1 MTKRRF
7 RLKQI
12 HLFFILLFLLGI
24 IHPMNMEAQT
34 LSKKYPK
41 ETLASRMQ
49 QISKDYNINIG
60 YRPEQCQFEISELVL
75 TNANIDQALTKS
87 LASTRFAYRK
97 NANNTFVVYEK
108 KEEEKKPATPQ
119 QKTSGKGSLSGTV
132 VDERGE
138 SIPGVNVIVPQT
150 TNGTITDLDG
160 KYKLD
165 NIPVGVTTIQFSF
178 MSYQTLQVND
188 VKIAVR
194 ETTPLDVVLK
204 EASQELG
211 EVVVTGSVKANT
223 QAGLLALQKIS
234 PVMSD
239 GISAQ
244 QISKAPDSDVAAALK
259 RITGITTVDNKYVV
273 VRSMGERWNTAAMD
287 GINLPSTEAYN
298 NNFSFDI
305 IPTAMVEGV
314 IVSKTATPDMNA
326 NFAGGFVEI
335 KTKDIPQQNFISL
348 SIGGG
353 YNDIS
358 TGKDF
363 LTRQRGKYDYLGYD
377 DGSRDFPKNLEPMD
391 WNNPLFFE
399 QSKQFTN
406 DNFTNYRTKAKPNT
420 NFQFSIGRNFT
431 LEGNNRWG
439 FAGAVTVR
447 NEQNILDI
455 DHTARGNWLNTGD
468 YNSKWRDDGIEPVT
482 FYNFKNR
489 GVSYNYNSTVAGM
502 LNFGLQL
509 GKNRISFRNS
519 YTHIYD
525 NTLTMITGWNEYTGG
540 SGRPENAEAS
550 YNYFYNGVIPSNDP
564 AQLARMDKP
573 YKDNTSYPIYQT
585 LLQNKLEGNHKT
597 GATELSWFAA
607 RTGVSSDTKDY
618 TLHKTYHNFIGNEIL
633 AYHQVYNSAENFARG
648 YIENKETDWNYGAA
662 AKWNINTEN
671 FKNDIK
677 VGYAG
682 AFKNNSN
689 AQRKFFLRVDENR
702 TGIPSSQINY
712 LMMYGSLAEWFD
724 GSHYTP
730 GGIGWQTKP
739 LYKDAKFEGEVTQHS
754 PYIMLDNRL
763 GDKFR
768 LVWGVRAEYFK
779 YKLISNQIDE
789 ADNRAVNREPIEDKP
804 WQWMPSANFTYSPT
818 DIINIRLAY
827 NKAIIRPQFN
837 ERTGLPY
844 VDPIANALIYNT
856 SLTSSTIN
864 NYDFKFE
871 WFPGLGEILSAGLYY
886 KKIDRPIER
895 VGYISGEGNL
905 YLYNMNSKSAELR
918 GFEVEIRKGLG
929 FLWKDSFLENFFVS
943 GNFVYNKTKVVS
955 FSDVYRTE
963 DGDQTYE
970 TDRPLYGQTPWAYN
984 VGINFDGQRLGVSLM
999 YNAKG
1004 DQYITVGDD
1013 YSAEEIQRPYAVAD
1027 AQVSYKLLKEKNLE
1041 IKFNAKNLFNRV
1053 KEYYNNQN
1061 SYKDANPNY
1070 QPGQSGRESRA
1081 LIPGATDKYDKGI
1094 DDIIFRSRTG
1104 RTFSLSVNYTF

>member
-60 YRPEQCQFEISELVL
+60 YRPEQCQFEITELVL

-108 KEEEKKPATPQ
+108 KEEEKKLATPQ

-165 NIPVGVTTIQFSF
+165 NIPAGVTTIQFSF

-188 VKIAVR
+188 VKIATR
-194 ETTPLDVVLK
+194 ETTPLDIVLK

-335 KTKDIPQQNFISL
+335 KTKDIPQENFISL

-363 LTRQRGKYDYLGYD
+363 LTRQRGKYDYFGYD

-406 DNFTNYRTKAKPNT
+406 DNFTNYLTKAKPNT
-420 NFQFSIGRNFT
+420 NFQFAIGRNFA

-439 FAGAVTVR
+439 FAGALTLR
-447 NEQNILDI
+447 NEQNIQDI
-455 DHTARGNWLNTGD
+455 VHTGRGNWLDNAGVA
-468 YNSKWRDDGIEPVT
+468 YSNWQELGLEGPVT
-482 FYNFKNR
+482 FYNFQNK
-489 GVSYNYNSTVAGM
+489 GASYNYNSTLAGM

-509 GKNRISFRNS
+509 GRNRFSFRNT

-525 NTLTMITGWNEYTGG
+525 NTVTRVTGWNEYTGG
-540 SGRPENAEAS
+540 SGSPSEAEKS
-550 YNYFYNGVIPSNDP
+550 YNYFYHGIIPDNDP
-564 AQLARMDKP
+564 SQLRFMDKP
-573 YKDNTSYPIYQT
+573 YTDNTNYPIYQT
-585 LLQNKLEGNHKT
+585 LLQNKLEGSHRI
-597 GATELSWFAA
+597 GAAEFNWFASH
-607 RTGVSSDTKDY
+607 TGVSSDTKDY
-618 TLHKTYHNFIGNEIL
+618 TQYQAYRNFIGNEIL
-633 AYHQVYNSAENFARG
+633 TYYQVYNSGNNFSRG
-648 YIENKETDWNYGAA
+648 YIESRETDYNYGASL
-662 AKWNINTEN
+662 KWSLNTN
-671 FKNDIK
+671 SLKNEFK

-682 AFKNNSN
+682 VLKRNTNR
-689 AQRKFFLRVDENR
+689 QEKFFLRVDENR
-702 TGIPSSQINY
+702 DVPNSEKNS
-712 LMMYGSLAEWFD
+712 LMLSGALSDWFD
-724 GSHYTP
+724 GSHYVP
-730 GGIGWQTKP
+730 GGIGWQTRP
-739 LYKDAKFEGEVTQHS
+739 LYKNEKYEGKVTQHA
-754 PYIMLDNRL
+754 PFVMLDNRL
-763 GDKFR
+763 GDKLR
-768 LVWGVRAEYFK
+768 LVWGVRAEYFR
-779 YKLISNQIDE
+779 YDLISMQLDPD
-789 ADNRAVNREPIEDKP
+789 DNRNVLKEEIEDKP

-818 DIINIRLAY
+818 DKINLRLAY
-827 NKAIIRPQFN
+827 NKAVLRPQFN

-844 VDPIANALIYNT
+844 FDPVANALIYNT
-856 SLTSSTIN
+856 ALTSSEIN

-871 WFPGLGEILSAGLYY
+871 YFLAPGELISAGVYY
-886 KKIDRPIER
+886 KDIDRPIER
-895 VGYISGEGNL
+895 IGQLSNEGNL
-905 YLYNMNSKSAELR
+905 YLYNVNSKNAKLKGIEL
-918 GFEVEIRKGLG
+918 EVRKSLG
-929 FLWKDSFLENFFVS
+929 FIAPNTLLDNLFVT
-943 GNFVYNKTKVVS
+943 GNFTYNQTTVIAFKS
-955 FSDVYRTE
+955 YYRTE
-963 DGDQTYE
+963 DTDETYE
-970 TDRPLYGQTPWAYN
+970 VDRPLYGQTPWAYN
-984 VGINFDGQRLGVSLM
+984 LGLIYDGNRLGLSFL

-1004 DQYITVGDD
+1004 DQYITVG
-1013 YSAEEIQRPYAVAD
+1013 YAYKGEEIQRPYTVAD
-1027 AQVSYKLLKEKNLE
+1027 AQLSYKFLKNRNLE
-1041 IKFNAKNLFNRV
+1041 VKFNAKNLFNRV
-1053 KEYYNNQN
+1053 KEYYNNFN
-1061 SYKDANPNY
+1061 SFSVPKGT
-1070 QPGQSGRESRA
+1070 QGTERA
-1081 LIPGATDKYDKGI
+1081 FDLLPGATDKYDKGI